1 MTLLMMM
8 MKLNVPFVV
17 SMKFLQSL
25 QLQEDDQGETTM
37 AFLVDVCCVMVF
49 ENVDD
54 DVCCFQ

>member
-1 MTLLMMM
+1 MMTM

-25 QLQEDDQGETTM
+25 QLPEDDQGETTM